1 MNYQTQ
7 QAFMHKLGLLHKKT
21 PNDQTLF
28 LYLIQGTLAANDALN
43 QFEEKVW
50 GDPIVMN
57 TKEELNHAFE
67 ELRNHSFI
75 KHG

>member
-1 MNYQTQ
+1 
-7 QAFMHKLGLLHKKT
+7 MHKLDLLHKKT

-43 QFEEKVW
+43 QFEEKAW